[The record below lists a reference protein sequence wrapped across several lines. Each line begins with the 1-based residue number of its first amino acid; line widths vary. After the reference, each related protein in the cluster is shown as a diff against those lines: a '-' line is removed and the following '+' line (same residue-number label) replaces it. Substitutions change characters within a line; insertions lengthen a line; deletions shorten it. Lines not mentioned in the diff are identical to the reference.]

1 MEKITNKYLEYLRL
15 NAIEASK
22 HGILDSFIDAL
33 KNNGFLKDFKYY
45 LSSHSR
51 LENSVIINK
60 INEFETKTNIEIDF
74 ARQGR

>member
-22 HGILDSFIDAL
+22 HDILDSFIDVL
-33 KNNGFLKDFKYY
+33 KNNGVLKDFKYY
-45 LSSHSR
+45 LNSHSR

-60 INEFETKTNIEIDF
+60 INEFESKTNIEIDF